1 MPAAAARKP
10 GRRSYGPRSARTVR
24 YPDAYDPIF
33 EEIAKKSG
41 IPVSSWLAL
50 AVSKQA
56 GLDIPDYVQ
65 DELAEAERKRAV
77 HETEQELEMLDIPR
91 SA

>member
-1 MPAAAARKP
+1 MARSANKP
-10 GRRSYGPRSARTVR
+10 GRRSYGPRAGRTVR
-24 YPDAYDPIF
+24 YPEAYDQVF
-33 EEIAKKSG
+33 ERLADEAG

-56 GLDIPDYVQ
+56 GLEVPDYVQ
-65 DELAEAERKRAV
+65 DELRRAAQQRAIR
-77 HETEQELEMLDIPR
+77 ETEREMDMLDMPK